1 LAPGATRVGIKKGLT
16 VLTLPLP
23 QWTSHE
29 PASPQAHNQGSGA
42 WKEENGAEKRCA
54 EEERSTQK
62 KGINIFSGEEDGPAE
77 LAVSPWPFHHSFR
90 IPLTTKAV
98 LANFPDGVLYVI
110 DRLPLEQMIR
120 ERCPS
125 VGDRLRFVQTHSNDY
140 FSIPNNLFDFAFSFG
155 VFVHLPLRE
164 IEIILT
170 RLRPKMRAGGE
181 MILHYSNWDKLDR
194 RGWERT
200 DVPRWFKDSP
210 DHPDVWWTKNSCETM
225 KSISEKAGFI
235 VLSPDLGYF
244 DSCSVLHLRTRSCI
258 WGSSK
263 HQCATTNS
271 PASIGARA
279 GGW

>member
-1 LAPGATRVGIKKGLT
+1 MYNTRNQFHTKARLLLNTHMQDKMQQMFGNGYDSGDIEKGFDDPLILKEFKLTGANYKLIFDELIKPRLGAGRT
-16 VLTLPLP
+16 VLEIGPGK
-23 QWTSHE
+23 
-29 PASPQAHNQGSGA
+29 GS
-42 WKEENGAEKRCA
+42 W
-54 EEERSTQK
+54 
-62 KGINIFSGEEDGPAE
+62 
-77 LAVSPWPFHHSFR
+77 
-90 IPLTTKAV
+90 TKAV

-125 VGDRLRFVQTHSNDY
+125 VGDRLRFVQTDSNDY

-155 VFVHLPLRE
+155 VLVHLPLRE

-200 DVPRWFKDSP
+200 AVPRWFKDSP

-225 KSISEKAGFI
+225 KSISEKSGFI
-235 VLSPDLGYF
+235 VLSPNLGYF

-258 WGSSK
+258 
-263 HQCATTNS
+263 
-271 PASIGARA
+271 
-279 GGW
+279 